1 VFNPYH
7 RNTTGAA
14 TNNRKVISRKRLY
27 MNTITEN
34 TTTQETTVICRCCGL
49 PITLEYQPRRIKPPC
64 LLITCRRKG
73 CKLYTVTLAVETV
86 ADYEARDLSVWGLA
100 C

>member
-1 VFNPYH
+1 MS
-7 RNTTGAA
+7 A
-14 TNNRKVISRKRLY
+14 TV
-27 MNTITEN
+27 
-34 TTTQETTVICRCCGL
+34 QTTVTCRCCQQAVT
-49 PITLEYQPRRIKPPC
+49 IEYQPRRVKPPC

-86 ADYEARDLSVWGLA
+86 TDYQERDLSVWGLA